1 MDGYLGQ
8 IEDRLNKMQAQIN
21 LHAAVLVDPLAA
33 KAKADDEA
41 RQAAADE
48 AKANAEKAA
57 ADYEA
62 RRKEEEDARERALED
77 ARKEADDELAK
88 ERELHLKER
97 TKAQIRAERAAEDRT
112 QATLAAQ
119 RAATLKSKEAA
130 RSEYEKR
137 FGADWPVTDAEVDE
151 TLANQDYKP
160 ADDHARPANAERF
173 IDDAGKAKN
182 WQAPSEF
189 EPTPPNERIDPVIGS
204 APDPRVGGV
213 PGPKRGNPPDPRT
226 GFAPIDQPMNTADE
240 LPQPPST
247 PLKNFDRT
255 SAR

>member
-8 IEDRLNKMQAQIN
+8 IEDRLNKLQAQVN

-48 AKANAEKAA
+48 AKSNAEKAA

-62 RRKEEEDARERALED
+62 RLKDDEDAREQALED
-77 ARKEADDELAK
+77 ARKEVDDELAK

-97 TKAQIRAERAAEDRT
+97 TKAQIKAERAAEDRA

-137 FGADWPVTDAEVDE
+137 FGSDPIDSADPNWSGPDE
-151 TLANQDYKP
+151 DTLANQDYKP

-189 EPTPPNERIDPVIGS
+189 EPTPPNERIDPKIGS

-213 PGPKRGNPPDPRT
+213 PGPKRGNPPDPRL
-226 GFAPIDQPMNTADE
+226 GFAPTDQPMNTAD
-240 LPQPPST
+240 
-247 PLKNFDRT
+247 
-255 SAR
+255 